1 MAFFAADI
9 VDPICDVRSFFSTCL
24 GHRDGYISTVMCKP
38 IKDYLSIVREYTRE
52 IMTFG
57 GFVLVCFVYAD
68 FRTLAREQAAAAA
81 ETETAEILRAMD
93 ARLAHLEQSTTAT
106 DHEKGH

>member
-1 MAFFAADI
+1 
-9 VDPICDVRSFFSTCL
+9 
-24 GHRDGYISTVMCKP
+24 MCKP

-68 FRTLAREQAAAAA
+68 FRTLAREQAA
-81 ETETAEILRAMD
+81 ETAEILRAMD
-93 ARLAHLEQSTTAT
+93 ARLAHLEQATTAT

>member
-24 GHRDGYISTVMCKP
+24 GHEDGYISTVMCKP

-52 IMTFG
+52 LMTFG

-81 ETETAEILRAMD
+81 ETAEILRAMD